1 MLLQTSLEGNRQ
13 ISRVVQSKD
22 FHNKWF
28 LGGFLKE
35 KYYQTNFQTI
45 IYDEYSYQFLND
57 YCQMSLTVG

>member
-1 MLLQTSLEGNRQ
+1 MKYWR
-13 ISRVVQSKD
+13 ICRVVQSKD

-45 IYDEYSYQFLND
+45 IHDEYSYQFLND